1 MPTNE
6 DVKKLLQAPTP
17 KDRVKF
23 RIGRKYA
30 NNQRAH
36 MLAYVDARYVQDQLD
51 NVIGAENWSNS
62 FEVIDNTLY
71 CSITV
76 VFPDGKVVS
85 KTDCGTE
92 SNVEKEKGE
101 ASDAFKRAA
110 VMLGIG
116 RDLYDLPNHFNMHAD
131 LNEKGFPPKDWTP
144 QGWGDHNHKEQRHV
158 QDKGHQYLKLWVVDS
173 VHARA
178 QSLLVHNLSK
188 PKLIYARESTNGFD
202 CALLQVGEPIVR
214 LQVAAGRRRVHTRT
228 DT

>member
-1 MPTNE
+1 MSENQKIKE
-6 DVKKLLQAPTP
+6 LLLAETP

-36 MLAYVDARYVQDQLD
+36 MLAYVDARYVQDRLD
-51 NVIGAENWSNS
+51 DVIGAENWSNS
-62 FEVIDNTLY
+62 FEVIDNTLF
-71 CSITV
+71 CAITV
-76 VFPDGKVVS
+76 VFPDGKVVT

-131 LNEKGFPPKDWTP
+131 LNQQGFPPKI
-144 QGWGDHNHKEQRHV
+144 
-158 QDKGHQYLKLWVVDS
+158 GHRKAGAIITTKNNVMFKTIK
-173 VHARA
+173 
-178 QSLLVHNLSK
+178 SLLKSPSRLLKSQQLM
-188 PKLIYARESTNGFD
+188 LI
-202 CALLQVGEPIVR
+202 Q
-214 LQVAAGRRRVHTRT
+214 
-228 DT
+228 